1 MNSYQWNSSAQGCM
15 RSTSNMAIFDPAYQG
30 NIYFR
35 ITFQGNNSGD
45 GLHINKA
52 NSNSSNEARN
62 EYNVASTMTLSE
74 IWQDS

>member
-1 MNSYQWNSSAQGCM
+1 M

-45 GLHINKA
+45 GLHLNKN
-52 NSNSSNEARN
+52 NSDNQDAARN
-62 EYNVASTMTLSE
+62 EYNVASTITLSE